1 VLMFITYKR
10 AEIMYPALFGDDSQM
25 WRFVELDDHRPWFY
39 VMINRR
45 QKAAAW
51 RTMLLIPTEDEFEQ
65 MLVKRAEGTL
75 IEAVQ
80 VVLPSRLNGSGNWT
94 MEMLI
99 ELVRVYDQDERVMG
113 YDFKTASGHTYSQRD
128 CRHTLAAAKQQI
140 YCSSMR
146 LV

>member
-1 VLMFITYKR
+1 MFITYKR

-113 YDFKTASGHTYSQRD
+113 YDFKTASG
-128 CRHTLAAAKQQI
+128 
-140 YCSSMR
+140 
-146 LV
+146 

>member
-1 VLMFITYKR
+1 MFITYKR

-113 YDFKTASGHTYSQRD
+113 YAFKTASGHTYSQRD